1 MAASVRLS
9 ELTKLYG
16 ATRAVDRL
24 SLSIVPGNMVALLGP
39 SGCGKTTTLRMIA
52 GLVEPN
58 AGDIF
63 IDDRRITRVP
73 VHRRNIGMLFQ
84 NYALFPHMTVAEN
97 IAFGLETRGVK
108 GSAATARVED
118 ALQLVQLSGYGDR
131 LPSQLSGG
139 QQQRVALAR
148 ALVVEPMLLLLDEP
162 LGALDKSL
170 RESMQTELR
179 GLQQRLGV
187 TTVFVTHD
195 QDEALTMADRIVIMR
210 DGWVEQIGAPAEV
223 YQRPVSRFVADFLG
237 AANFFRGRVE
247 RVADGVSLVAVP
259 NGPTLTVPSPR
270 TIGSP
275 VTVALRPESIALT
288 LFAAN
293 GDPPP
298 NTTPAIVEQVIYHG
312 FVTHLHLRMPNGAP
326 LIAFRQNRAEIVDA
340 PASPGTWLHASW
352 PAESGHIVRDETAE
366 PVPT

>member
-24 SLSIVPGNMVALLGP
+24 SLSIAPGNMVALLGP

-63 IDDRRITRVP
+63 IDDKRITRVP

-84 NYALFPHMTVAEN
+84 SYALFPHMTVAEN
-97 IAFGLETRGVK
+97 IAFGLETRSVK
-108 GSAATARVED
+108 GAAAAARVEG
-118 ALQLVQLSGYGDR
+118 ALQLVPLAGYGDR

-179 GLQQRLGV
+179 GLQQRLGI

-210 DGWVEQIGAPAEV
+210 DGWVEQIGAPADV

-247 RVADGVSLVAVP
+247 RVVDGASLVVVP
-259 NGPTLTVPSPR
+259 NGPTLTVPSLR
-270 TIGSP
+270 TIGSE
-275 VTVALRPESIALT
+275 VTVALRPESIALAPST
-288 LFAAN
+288 AN
-293 GDPPP
+293 GDPTP
-298 NTTPAIVEQVIYHG
+298 NMTSAVVEQVIYHG
-312 FVTHLHLRMPNGAP
+312 FVTHLYLRMPNGAP
-326 LIAFRQNRAEIVDA
+326 LIAFRQNRTESGDA
-340 PASPGTWLHASW
+340 PCTPGTWLHASW
-352 PAESGHIVRDETAE
+352 PAASGQIVRDETAE
-366 PVPT
+366 PASA